1 MNIGIMGGTF
11 DPVHNGH
18 LAIAEAAYE
27 QFGLDRVW
35 FLPNGNPPHKALAD
49 IGSSI
54 EDRLKMVQLAIAGR
68 TGFKLEP
75 YEARRKSV
83 SCSYETMEHLT
94 ERLPDY
100 FVRCHRS
107 FIVNRQRIRRVM
119 LSKSLIELEQGI
131 QLPLSRS
138 YKPAFKEQ
146 E

>member
-68 TGFKLEP
+68 TGLD
-75 YEARRKSV
+75 RKSV
-83 SCSYETMEHLT
+83 
-94 ERLPDY
+94 
-100 FVRCHRS
+100 V
-107 FIVNRQRIRRVM
+107 
-119 LSKSLIELEQGI
+119 
-131 QLPLSRS
+131 
-138 YKPAFKEQ
+138 
-146 E
+146 